1 MVSLVIEYERALKKD
16 IFVGSRLC
24 AKSGHFRQPK
34 ELEILIGD
42 CKRYKFILL
51 RV

>member
-24 AKSGHFRQPK
+24 AKSGHYEHR
-34 ELEILIGD
+34 G
-42 CKRYKFILL
+42 
-51 RV
+51 V

>member
-24 AKSGHFRQPK
+24 ANSSHCWRMV
-34 ELEILIGD
+34 
-42 CKRYKFILL
+42 C
-51 RV
+51 

>member
-24 AKSGHFRQPK
+24 ACCDYSRSENNSEAHSFHDASP
-34 ELEILIGD
+34 
-42 CKRYKFILL
+42 
-51 RV
+51 RVMS

>member
-24 AKSGHFRQPK
+24 TKNGALPA
-34 ELEILIGD
+34 
-42 CKRYKFILL
+42 RYCPIPCFGSLA
-51 RV
+51 